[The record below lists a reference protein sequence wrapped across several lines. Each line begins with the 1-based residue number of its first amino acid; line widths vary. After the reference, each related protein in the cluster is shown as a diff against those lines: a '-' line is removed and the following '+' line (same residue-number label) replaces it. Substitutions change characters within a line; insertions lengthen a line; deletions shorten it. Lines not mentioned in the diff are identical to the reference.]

1 MAFCPICRSEY
12 LPHIHVCAECG
23 AALTETLPAPEA
35 PDPKSISVEILAS
48 DNSIELQMAIGLLEE
63 NCIPFLLGKPDHD
76 PFRLST
82 PAHAIRVLEGD
93 ASRAREL
100 LEIYLKPEGT
110 KFLCESC
117 GAELA
122 ELPETCPK
130 CGKSPTS

>member
-23 AALTETLPAPEA
+23 AALTDALPSTES
-35 PDPKSISVEILAS
+35 PDSKSPSVEILAS

-63 NCIPFLLGKPDHD
+63 NRIPFLLGKPDLD
-76 PFRLST
+76 PFRLNT
-82 PAHAIRVLEGD
+82 PGHAIRVLEPD
-93 ASRAREL
+93 AKKAREL
-100 LEIYLKPEGT
+100 LEIYLKSEGT
-110 KFLCESC
+110 RFICESC

-130 CGKSPTS
+130 CGKSPTG